1 MAQSSFDVV
10 SEVDLQEIDNA
21 VNQTIKEMR
30 TRFDFK
36 GSKSSVEFLKSDQK
50 IEIIAD
56 NDLKLRNI
64 HEILKNKIVSRGL
77 SVKALTFCDAEEAF
91 SGTLRQKVELING
104 LDQEKARKV
113 VKLIKDERFKAQ
125 ASIQGDIVR
134 VTSKSRDEL
143 QAIMQL
149 LRSQD
154 LDIPLQFT
162 NFR

>member
-104 LDQEKARKV
+104 LDQEKAKKV
-113 VKLIKDERFKAQ
+113 VKMIKDERFKAQ

>member
-1 MAQSSFDVV
+1 MAQSSFDIV
-10 SEVDLQEIDNA
+10 SEVDLQEVDNA

-30 TRFDFK
+30 NRFDFK

-77 SVKALTFCDAEEAF
+77 SVKALTFNDAEQAF

-104 LDQEKARKV
+104 LDQEKAKKV
-113 VKLIKDERFKAQ
+113 VKIIKDERFKAQ
-125 ASIQGDIVR
+125 VSIQGDTVR
-134 VTSKSRDEL
+134 VTSKSKDEL

>member
-104 LDQEKARKV
+104 LDQEKAKKV